1 MATAMTN
8 PFQIVYTQRLVSDA
22 DNRLTEARPDIYFQ
36 IGYSAIQTGWLRKFQ
51 RRWSDLGVLI
61 GLGLHARP
69 LLGDDFKLLSKLG
82 LVGPADEGRLY
93 ARVTDLGLSEVTG
106 IDRGI
111 GVPTC
116 AKRLAEDQLL
126 RILDLP
132 DDFRDSHGQFEGRH
146 AYLMLGS
153 VTSQAFDRVG
163 LPHTVTSHRVG
174 LPHTVD
180 GHNDP
185 HRVGLPHTK
194 NITTSLTPADA
205 GGAESAPAGFE
216 SAAETDSA
224 LDDEHAADQSTLV
237 LSGNGHGAHRAEAA
251 AETDAGAHRSQ
262 RDIWR
267 RLNTALGDEKIVA
280 AFQAVLEVVE
290 SQLGFTEAGLRVA
303 RLAFAPLPDR
313 RRRVLDDLRR
323 MQGRTDLKAS
333 IRKRNMIGILT
344 QNIGLTLGLGL
355 AANGS
360 LRTLADRADYTAIG
374 GLVADYGS
382 EAVWLAA
389 CEIAG
394 QRFEGDPIEYL
405 RAALR
410 NKREREHGKGEPV
423 SRSFDNVD
431 YLSEQVGIG
440 A

>member
-1 MATAMTN
+1 MTN
-8 PFQIVYTQRLVSDA
+8 PFQIVYTQRLVGDA

-82 LVGPADEGRLY
+82 LVGPVDEGRLY

-146 AYLMLGS
+146 AYLLLGS

-174 LPHTVD
+174 LSHTVD
-180 GHNDP
+180 GHNDS

-194 NITTSLTPADA
+194 NITTSLTPAKNA
-205 GGAESAPAGFE
+205 GGAESAPAGFD
-216 SAAETDSA
+216 SATETGSA
-224 LDDEHAADQSTLV
+224 LDDEHAADWPTLDP
-237 LSGNGHGAHRAEAA
+237 SGNDASASRAGAA
-251 AETDAGAHRSQ
+251 AETATGAHHSQ
-262 RDIWR
+262 RDIWQ
-267 RLNTALGDEKIVA
+267 RLDAALGDEKTA
-280 AFQAVLEVVE
+280 TAFQAVLEVVE
-290 SQLGFTEAGLRVA
+290 SQLGFTEVGLRAA

-323 MQGRTDLKAS
+323 MQGRADLKPS
-333 IRKRNMIGILT
+333 IRKRNVIGILT
-344 QNIGLTLGLGL
+344 QNIGVTLGLGL
-355 AANGS
+355 AAEGS

-374 GLVADYGS
+374 GLVADYGA

-410 NKREREHGKGEPV
+410 NKRERERGAGGARLARDFE
-423 SRSFDNVD
+423 SVD

-440 A
+440 AT